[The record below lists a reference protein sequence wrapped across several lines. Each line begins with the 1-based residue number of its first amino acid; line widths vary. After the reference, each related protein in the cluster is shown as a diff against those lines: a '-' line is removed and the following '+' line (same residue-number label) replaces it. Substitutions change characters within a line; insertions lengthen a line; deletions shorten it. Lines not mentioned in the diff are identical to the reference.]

1 MKAIALVCIILIATA
16 IVAGTVPAAEPTPI
30 IPGMDDG
37 ISDLYGMHPTMK
49 GNAAIMNYIGE
60 CGIGQWHEEMMNED
74 FRSVHI
80 PPGNSCGKQL
90 VFSTR
95 RAAGREDPTQITDIW
110 IIGADETW
118 SSSMDT
124 VNPGGGS
131 SRVRL
136 QTEEEQKA
144 QDSLVMGA
152 VVILAILGIAFA
164 LIERRKRS
172 S

>member
-30 IPGMDDG
+30 IPGMG
-37 ISDLYGMHPTMK
+37 NAPVEDLTNIHPTVK

-60 CGIGQWHEEMMNED
+60 CGVGQWHEERMNAD
-74 FRSVHI
+74 FKSVHLT
-80 PPGNSCGKQL
+80 PANSCGKQL
-90 VFSTR
+90 VFSIR
-95 RAAGREDPTQITDIW
+95 DGGRDDPTRITDIW